1 LELNE
6 LDELDLLLALSE
18 DIFGGGQGSPMKVA
32 FVAVFFALAGF
43 RAGFAFAFAAR
54 FFAGRFFPAA
64 AAFFFFFFICSSAPR
79 SRPIMDLRFRGSKE
93 FGEGKCA
100 LHSRLNG
107 PAGILPGRARRYN
120 GPMTTPFWLDEP
132 YTPRGPLDGDAAADL
147 VVLGG
152 GVTGVAA
159 ARFLAERGCRVAL
172 VERDALAS
180 GATGR
185 NAGFLLCGIASTY
198 SVAVKSHGRERSKQ
212 LWSLSRENHALI
224 RDLVEREGLDCLYAR
239 RGSTTLALS
248 EQEAKALSRS
258 AAMLAQDGFRA
269 EFLDDTAVAGAYPG
283 GGFLA
288 GLHHPDDGEIHPARF
303 VRGLAQA
310 AERRGARIFEG
321 TPVSKIVS
329 GADSVTLE
337 TPRGRLSASM
347 LLLASNAWTARL
359 HPFFDGAIV
368 GMRGQMFATEPCAER
383 VIPHPVYVD
392 FGFEYFRQLPD
403 GRILAG
409 GGRRASLDTELTYSD
424 RPTEKVQGAIES
436 FLHSCFPATRTLR
449 ITHRWAGTM
458 GFSCDELP
466 SVGPVPGSVNTYVA
480 AGYHGHGL
488 GYAVAAAKAV
498 TEMMLDGKSSLPG
511 DLLSPRRHLQE

>member
-1 LELNE
+1 MNP
-6 LDELDLLLALSE
+6 SF
-18 DIFGGGQGSPMKVA
+18 FGAGG
-32 FVAVFFALAGF
+32 F
-43 RAGFAFAFAAR
+43 FAFAAFLAGLAGLALAFATR
-54 FFAGRFFPAA
+54 FFLAAGFLAA
-64 AAFFFFFFICSSAPR
+64 GFFFFFICSSAPR
-79 SRPIMDLRFRGSKE
+79 SRPIMDLGFRGSKR
-93 FGEGKCA
+93 FGEGKREC
-100 LHSRLNG
+100 HSRLNH
-107 PAGILPGRARRYN
+107 PAASLRGRARRYN
-120 GPMTTPFWLDEP
+120 APMSTPLWLDEA
-132 YTPRGPLDGDAAADL
+132 YTPRPPVDGDVAADL
-147 VVLGG
+147 AILGG
-152 GVTGVAA
+152 GVTGIAA
-159 ARFLAERGCRVAL
+159 AYFLASRGCRVAL

-212 LWSLSRENHALI
+212 LWELSRENHALI
-224 RDLVEREGLDCLYAR
+224 RGLVERESLDCLYAR

-258 AAMLAQDGFRA
+258 AAMLAEDGFRA
-269 EFLDDTAVAGAYPG
+269 EYLDDSAVAGAYPG

-288 GLHHPDDGEIHPARF
+288 GLHHPEDGEIHPARF
-303 VRGLAQA
+303 VRGLARS
-310 AERRGARIFEG
+310 AERLGARIFEG
-321 TPVSKIVS
+321 TPVSKIVP

-337 TPRGRLSASM
+337 TPGGRLSASM

-368 GMRGQMFATEPCAER
+368 GMRGQMLATEPCALR
-383 VIPHPVYVD
+383 VISHPVYVD
-392 FGFEYFRQLPD
+392 FGFEYYRQLPD

-424 RPTEKVQGAIES
+424 RPTGKVQGAIES
-436 FLHSCFPATRTLR
+436 FLHSCFPATRGLR

-466 SVGPVPGSVNTYVA
+466 NVGPVPGSVNTYVA

-488 GYAVAAAKAV
+488 GYAVQAARAV
-498 TEMMLDGKSSLPG
+498 TQMMLDGTSPIPG
-511 DLLSPRRHLQE
+511 ELLSPRRHLQE